1 MPTLHVVTADGRTTS
16 YQLLK
21 QETTIGRGKEND
33 IVLLDHTVS
42 RKHAKITKTGKGH
55 LLTDLGSFNGT
66 IVNETAVQSAL
77 LKHEDVIKI
86 GLTTLTYLIRPQKGK
101 TFKGTL
107 TLSGET
113 GSGKEPEPIIKASSE
128 TSSPMDSQVLLVSK
142 EFGESGSALPSKK
155 ETQLPEFKQELS
167 ALERTNKVLY
177 VLYEISRQ
185 LNSIHEFGELL
196 NKIMDLIFAVIDAD
210 HGFLILTGE
219 KDREELIPVVVKSR
233 EDQTQEQES
242 LKASRTII
250 KRVIRDGVA
259 LLTSNAMTDSR
270 LNHAKSLLLQ
280 QIRSAICVPLWRKNK
295 IIGVIQL
302 ESVRLDN
309 QFTQED
315 LELLKAIGSQMA
327 MVIEQAS
334 LNEQIREEERMRN
347 RLERFHSP
355 QVIDMI
361 LKGGQETL
369 DDMLE
374 PKDVTATILFADIKG
389 FTALAERMPPR
400 EVNLILN
407 DFFSRMT
414 DIVFKYDGTL
424 DKYTGDGLMAVFGAP
439 MEKKDDAERG
449 IRAAQEMMQA
459 LAVMMDG
466 TPEDRTFSIRI
477 GINTGKV
484 VAGNI
489 GSPKR
494 MDYTVI
500 GDAVNTASRLESIA
514 QPNQILIGEETYKR
528 VQGKFN
534 IRPVGPRKVKGK
546 SVEVMLYEVL
556 QQGAQKKL
564 SRRLLK
570 NAQIQGANPSNK

>member
-1 MPTLHVVTADGRTTS
+1 MPTLYITTTYGRIS
-16 YQLLK
+16 SFQLLK
-21 QETTIGRGKEND
+21 HETAIGRSKEND

-42 RKHAKITKTGKGH
+42 RKHARITKTDQGH
-55 LLTDLGSFNGT
+55 LLSDLGSVNGT
-66 IVNETAVQSAL
+66 VVNEVLIQSVL
-77 LKHEDVIKI
+77 LNHQDIIKI
-86 GLTTLTYLIRPQKGK
+86 GLNTLTFLSRPQTEKP
-101 TFKGTL
+101 FKGTL
-107 TLSGET
+107 TFSGGT
-113 GSGKEPEPIIKASSE
+113 DLGNEPEPIIKASSE
-128 TSSPMDSQVLLVSK
+128 TFSPISSQDLLASKGFGDS
-142 EFGESGSALPSKK
+142 ERALPSKK
-155 ETQLPEFKQELS
+155 ESELPEFKKELS

-185 LNSIHEFGELL
+185 LNSIHDFGELL
-196 NKIMDLIFAVIDAD
+196 NKIMDLIFVVIDAD
-210 HGFLILTGE
+210 YGFLILTGE
-219 KDREELIPVVVKSR
+219 RDREELIPVVVKSR
-233 EDQTQEQES
+233 EGHPGEQES

-250 KRVIRDGVA
+250 NRVIRDGVA

-270 LNHAKSLLLQ
+270 FDHAKSLLLK
-280 QIRSAICVPLWRKNK
+280 QIRSAICVPLWQKDK

-309 QFTQED
+309 QFAPGD

-334 LNEQIREEERMRN
+334 LNEQIRKEEQMRN

-355 QVIDMI
+355 QVIDML

-369 DDMLE
+369 DDMME
-374 PKDVTATILFADIKG
+374 PKDVTATILFADING
-389 FTALAERMPPR
+389 FTPLAERMPPR

-414 DIVFKYDGTL
+414 DILFKYDGTL
-424 DKYTGDGLMAVFGAP
+424 DKYIGDGLMAVFGAP
-439 MEKKDDAERG
+439 MEKEDDAERG
-449 IRAAQEMMQA
+449 IRAAQEMIQS
-459 LAVMMDG
+459 LAAMMAG
-466 TPEDRTFSIRI
+466 MPEERKFTIRI

-514 QPNQILIGEETYKR
+514 DPNQILIGEETYAR
-528 VQGKFN
+528 VQGKFS
-534 IRPVGPRKVKGK
+534 IRSVGPRKVKGK
-546 SVEVMLYEVL
+546 TVELMVYEVL
-556 QQGAQKKL
+556 
-564 SRRLLK
+564 
-570 NAQIQGANPSNK
+570 

>member
-1 MPTLHVVTADGRTTS
+1 MPTLHITTTDGRISS

-21 QETTIGRGKEND
+21 QETTIGRSKQND
-33 IVLLDHTVS
+33 IVLLDQSVS
-42 RKHAKITKTGKGH
+42 RKHAKITRTDQGH
-55 LLTDLGSFNGT
+55 LLSDLGSFNGT
-66 IVNETAVQSAL
+66 LVNEALIESTL
-77 LKHEDVIKI
+77 LKHEDIIKV
-86 GLTTLTYLIRPQKGK
+86 GLNTLTYLSQPQAGK
-101 TFKGTL
+101 LFKGTL
-107 TLSGET
+107 ALSG
-113 GSGKEPEPIIKASSE
+113 GIDLGKGPEPIIKASSE
-128 TSSPMDSQVLLVSK
+128 TLSPMDSQDLLVSK
-142 EFGESGSALPSKK
+142 EFGESGRSLPSKK
-155 ETQLPEFKQELS
+155 EIELPEFKKELS

-185 LNSIHEFGELL
+185 LTSIHDFGELL
-196 NKIMDLIFAVIDAD
+196 NKIMDLIFVVIDAD
-210 HGFLILTGE
+210 YGFLILTGE
-219 KDREELIPVVVKSR
+219 KDKEELIPVVVKSR
-233 EDQTQEQES
+233 EDQNGEQES

-250 KRVIRDGVA
+250 NRVIRDGVA

-270 LNHAKSLLLQ
+270 LDHAKSLLLQ
-280 QIRSAICVPLWRKNK
+280 QIRSAICVPLWRKDK

-309 QFTQED
+309 QFTQSD

-369 DDMLE
+369 DDVME
-374 PKDVTATILFADIKG
+374 PKDATATVLFADING

-414 DIVFKYDGTL
+414 DILFRYDGTL
-424 DKYTGDGLMAVFGAP
+424 DKYIGDGLMAVFGAP
-439 MEKKDDAERG
+439 MEKEDDAERG

-459 LAVMMDG
+459 LAAMMAG
-466 TPEDRTFSIRI
+466 MPEDRKFTIRI

-514 QPNQILIGEETYKR
+514 QPNQILIGEETYGR

-534 IRPVGPRKVKGK
+534 IRAVGPRKVKGK
-546 SVEVMLYEVL
+546 TVEVMVYEVL
-556 QQGAQKKL
+556 
-564 SRRLLK
+564 
-570 NAQIQGANPSNK
+570 

>member
-1 MPTLHVVTADGRTTS
+1 MPTLYVTTTDGRISS

-21 QETTIGRGKEND
+21 QETTIGRSKDND
-33 IVLLDHTVS
+33 IVLLDQSVS
-42 RKHAKITKTGKGH
+42 RKHAKITLTGQGP
-55 LLTDLGSFNGT
+55 LLSDLGSFNGT
-66 IVNETAVQSAL
+66 MVNEALIQSVL
-77 LKHEDVIKI
+77 LKHEDIIKI
-86 GLTTLTYLIRPQKGK
+86 GLNTLAYLSRPQTGK
-101 TFKGTL
+101 PFKGTL
-107 TLSGET
+107 TLSG
-113 GSGKEPEPIIKASSE
+113 GIDLSKEPEPIIKASSE
-128 TSSPMDSQVLLVSK
+128 TLSPMDSQDLLVSK
-142 EFGESGSALPSKK
+142 EFGESGRSRPSKK
-155 ETQLPEFKQELS
+155 DIELPEFKKELS

-185 LNSIHEFGELL
+185 LNSIHDFGELL
-196 NKIMDLIFAVIDAD
+196 NKIMDLIFVVIDAD
-210 HGFLILTGE
+210 YGFLILTGE

-233 EDQTQEQES
+233 EDQTGEQES

-250 KRVIRDGVA
+250 NRVIRDGVA

-270 LNHAKSLLLQ
+270 LDHAKSLLLQ
-280 QIRSAICVPLWRKNK
+280 QIRSAISVPLWRKDK

-309 QFTQED
+309 QFTQRD

-369 DDMLE
+369 DDMME
-374 PKDVTATILFADIKG
+374 PKDVTATILFADITG

-414 DIVFKYDGTL
+414 DILFKHDGTL
-424 DKYTGDGLMAVFGAP
+424 DKYIGDGLMAVFGAP
-439 MEKKDDAERG
+439 MEKEDDADRG
-449 IRAAQEMMQA
+449 IRAAQEMMKA
-459 LAVMMDG
+459 LAAMMAG
-466 TPEDRTFSIRI
+466 MPEDRKFTVRI

-514 QPNQILIGEETYKR
+514 QPNQILIGEETYAR

-534 IRPVGPRKVKGK
+534 IRSIGPRKVKGK
-546 SVEVMLYEVL
+546 TVEVMVYEVL
-556 QQGAQKKL
+556 
-564 SRRLLK
+564 
-570 NAQIQGANPSNK
+570 

>member
-1 MPTLHVVTADGRTTS
+1 MATLYVTTTDGRISS
-16 YQLLK
+16 YPLLR
-21 QETTIGRGKEND
+21 QETTIGRSKDND
-33 IVLLDHTVS
+33 LVLLDHTVS
-42 RKHAKITKTGKGH
+42 RKHAKITKTDQGH
-55 LLTDLGSFNGT
+55 LLLDLGSFNGT
-66 IVNETAVQSAL
+66 VVNETLIQSAL
-77 LKHEDVIKI
+77 LKDEDIIKI
-86 GLTTLTYLIRPQKGK
+86 GLNTLTYVSRSRTGK
-101 TFKGTL
+101 LFKGTL
-107 TLSGET
+107 TLSG
-113 GSGKEPEPIIKASSE
+113 GADLGKEPEPFIKASSE
-128 TSSPMDSQVLLVSK
+128 TFSPMASQVLLVSK
-142 EFGESGSALPSKK
+142 EPAESGKAMAFKK
-155 ETQLPEFKQELS
+155 ESEVPEFKRDLS

-185 LNSIHEFGELL
+185 LNSIHDFGELL
-196 NKIMDLIFAVIDAD
+196 NKIMDLIFVVIDAD

-219 KDREELIPVVVKSR
+219 RDREELIPVVVKSR
-233 EDQTQEQES
+233 EDQPAEQES

-250 KRVIRDGVA
+250 NRVIRDGVA

-270 LNHAKSLLLQ
+270 LDHAKSLLLQ
-280 QIRSAICVPLWRKNK
+280 QIRSAICVPLWRKDK

-309 QFTQED
+309 QFAQED

-334 LNEQIREEERMRN
+334 LNEQIREEERIRN

-369 DDMLE
+369 DDMME
-374 PKDVTATILFADIKG
+374 PKDATATVLFADING

-414 DIVFKYDGTL
+414 DILFHYDGTL
-424 DKYTGDGLMAVFGAP
+424 DKYIGDGLMAVFGAP
-439 MEKKDDAERG
+439 MEKEDDAERA
-449 IRAAQEMMQA
+449 IRAAQEMTQA
-459 LAVMMDG
+459 LGAMMAGMPD
-466 TPEDRTFSIRI
+466 ERKFSIRI

-514 QPNQILIGEETYKR
+514 KPNQILIGEETYER

-534 IRPVGPRKVKGK
+534 IRSVGPRKVKGK
-546 SVEVMLYEVL
+546 TLEVMVYEVL
-556 QQGAQKKL
+556 
-564 SRRLLK
+564 
-570 NAQIQGANPSNK
+570 

>member
-1 MPTLHVVTADGRTTS
+1 MATLYVTTPDGRIS
-16 YQLLK
+16 NYPLLR
-21 QETTIGRGKEND
+21 QETTIGRSKEND
-33 IVLLDHTVS
+33 LVLLDHTVS
-42 RKHAKITKTGKGH
+42 RKHAKITKTDQGH
-55 LLTDLGSFNGT
+55 LLLDLGSFNGT
-66 IVNETAVQSAL
+66 VLNETLIQSAF
-77 LKHEDVIKI
+77 LKHEDIIKI
-86 GLTTLTYLIRPQKGK
+86 GLNTLTYLSRPRTGK
-101 TFKGTL
+101 PFKGTL
-107 TLSGET
+107 TLSGATEL
-113 GSGKEPEPIIKASSE
+113 GKEPEPIIKASSE
-128 TSSPMDSQVLLVSK
+128 TFRPMDSQILLVSK
-142 EFGESGSALPSKK
+142 ELADRGRALPFKK
-155 ETQLPEFKQELS
+155 ESEVPEFKKELS

-185 LNSIHEFGELL
+185 LNSIHDFGELL
-196 NKIMDLIFAVIDAD
+196 NKIMDLIFVVIDAD
-210 HGFLILTGE
+210 YGFLILTGE

-233 EDQTQEQES
+233 EDQTGEQES

-250 KRVIRDGVA
+250 NRVIRDGVA

-270 LNHAKSLLLQ
+270 LDHAKSLLLQ
-280 QIRSAICVPLWRKNK
+280 QIRSAISVPLWRKDK

-309 QFTQED
+309 QFAQGD

-334 LNEQIREEERMRN
+334 LNEQIREEERIRN

-369 DDMLE
+369 DDMME
-374 PKDVTATILFADIKG
+374 PKDVTATVLFADING

-414 DIVFKYDGTL
+414 DILFQYDGTL
-424 DKYTGDGLMAVFGAP
+424 DKYIGDGLMAVFGAP
-439 MEKKDDAERG
+439 MEKEDDAERA

-459 LAVMMDG
+459 LRAMMAG
-466 TPEDRTFSIRI
+466 SPEERKFSIRI
-477 GINTGKV
+477 GINTGIV

-514 QPNQILIGEETYKR
+514 QPNQILIGEETYER

-534 IRPVGPRKVKGK
+534 IRSVGPRKVKGK
-546 SVEVMLYEVL
+546 TFEVMVYEVL
-556 QQGAQKKL
+556 
-564 SRRLLK
+564 
-570 NAQIQGANPSNK
+570 

>member
-1 MPTLHVVTADGRTTS
+1 MPTLYVTTTDGRIS
-16 YQLLK
+16 SFELLK
-21 QETTIGRGKEND
+21 QETTIGRSKEND
-33 IVLLDHTVS
+33 IVLFDHTVS
-42 RKHAKITKTGKGH
+42 RKHAKITKTAQGH
-55 LLTDLGSFNGT
+55 LLSDLGSFNGT
-66 IVNETAVQSAL
+66 LVNETLIQSTL
-77 LKHEDVIKI
+77 LKHEDIIKI
-86 GLTTLTYLIRPQKGK
+86 GLNTLAYLSRPQTGK
-101 TFKGTL
+101 PFKGTL
-107 TLSGET
+107 TLSGGT
-113 GSGKEPEPIIKASSE
+113 DLGKDPEPIIKASSE
-128 TSSPMDSQVLLVSK
+128 TFSPMDSQDLLVSK
-142 EFGESGSALPSKK
+142 EFDESGRALPSGK
-155 ETQLPEFKQELS
+155 EIELPEFQKELS

-185 LNSIHEFGELL
+185 LNSIHDFGELL
-196 NKIMDLIFAVIDAD
+196 NKIMDLIFVVIDAD
-210 HGFLILTGE
+210 YGFLILTGE
-219 KDREELIPVVVKSR
+219 RDREELIPVVVKSR
-233 EDQTQEQES
+233 EDQNGEQES

-250 KRVIRDGVA
+250 NRVIRDGVA

-270 LNHAKSLLLQ
+270 LDHAKSLLLQ
-280 QIRSAICVPLWRKNK
+280 QIRSAICVPLWRKDE

-309 QFTQED
+309 QFTQGD

-369 DDMLE
+369 DDMME
-374 PKDVTATILFADIKG
+374 PKDVTATILFADING

-414 DIVFKYDGTL
+414 DILFKYDGTL
-424 DKYTGDGLMAVFGAP
+424 DKYIGDGLMAVFGAP
-439 MEKKDDAERG
+439 MEKADDAERG
-449 IRAAQEMMQA
+449 IRAAQEMIRA
-459 LAVMMDG
+459 LAVMMTGMPDERKF
-466 TPEDRTFSIRI
+466 TIRI

-514 QPNQILIGEETYKR
+514 LPNQILIGEETCER

-534 IRPVGPRKVKGK
+534 IRAVGPRKVKGK
-546 SVEVMLYEVL
+546 TVELMVYEVL
-556 QQGAQKKL
+556 
-564 SRRLLK
+564 
-570 NAQIQGANPSNK
+570 

>member
-1 MPTLHVVTADGRTTS
+1 MATLYVTTTDGRIS
-16 YQLLK
+16 RYPLLR
-21 QETTIGRGKEND
+21 QETTIGRSKDND
-33 IVLLDHTVS
+33 LMLLDHTVS
-42 RKHAKITKTGKGH
+42 RKHAKITKTDQGH
-55 LLTDLGSFNGT
+55 LLLDLGSFNGT
-66 IVNETAVQSAL
+66 VVNETLIQSAL
-77 LKHEDVIKI
+77 LKDEDIIKI
-86 GLTTLTYLIRPQKGK
+86 GLNTLTYVSRSRTGK
-101 TFKGTL
+101 LFKGTL
-107 TLSGET
+107 TLSGGT
-113 GSGKEPEPIIKASSE
+113 DLGKEPEPFIKASSE
-128 TSSPMDSQVLLVSK
+128 TFSPMASQVLLVSK
-142 EFGESGSALPSKK
+142 EPAESRKAMAFKK
-155 ETQLPEFKQELS
+155 ESEVPEFKRELS

-185 LNSIHEFGELL
+185 LNSIHDFGELL
-196 NKIMDLIFAVIDAD
+196 NKIMDLIFVVIDAD

-219 KDREELIPVVVKSR
+219 RDREELIPVVVKSR
-233 EDQTQEQES
+233 EDQPAEQES

-250 KRVIRDGVA
+250 NRVIRDGVA

-270 LNHAKSLLLQ
+270 LDHAKSLLLQ
-280 QIRSAICVPLWRKNK
+280 QIRSAICVPLWRKDK

-309 QFTQED
+309 QFAQED

-334 LNEQIREEERMRN
+334 LNEQIREEERIRN

-369 DDMLE
+369 DDMME
-374 PKDVTATILFADIKG
+374 PKDATATVLFADING

-414 DIVFKYDGTL
+414 DILFHYDGTL
-424 DKYTGDGLMAVFGAP
+424 DKYIGDGLMAVFGAP
-439 MEKKDDAERG
+439 MEKEDDAERA
-449 IRAAQEMMQA
+449 IRAAQEMTQA
-459 LAVMMDG
+459 LGAMMAGMPD
-466 TPEDRTFSIRI
+466 ERKFSIRI

-514 QPNQILIGEETYKR
+514 KPNQILIGEETYER

-534 IRPVGPRKVKGK
+534 IRSVGPRKVKGK
-546 SVEVMLYEVL
+546 TLEVMVYEVL
-556 QQGAQKKL
+556 
-564 SRRLLK
+564 
-570 NAQIQGANPSNK
+570 

>member
-1 MPTLHVVTADGRTTS
+1 P
-16 YQLLK
+16 
-21 QETTIGRGKEND
+21 
-33 IVLLDHTVS
+33 
-42 RKHAKITKTGKGH
+42 
-55 LLTDLGSFNGT
+55 
-66 IVNETAVQSAL
+66 
-77 LKHEDVIKI
+77 
-86 GLTTLTYLIRPQKGK
+86 
-101 TFKGTL
+101 FKGTL
-107 TLSGET
+107 TLSGELDL
-113 GSGKEPEPIIKASSE
+113 GKEPEPIIKASSE
-128 TSSPMDSQVLLVSK
+128 TLSPMDSQDLLVSK
-142 EFGESGSALPSKK
+142 EFGESAGALPSRKDT
-155 ETQLPEFKQELS
+155 ELPEFKRELS

-185 LNSIHEFGELL
+185 LNSIHDFGELL
-196 NKIMDLIFAVIDAD
+196 NKIMDLVFVVIDAD

-233 EDQTQEQES
+233 EDQNGEQAS

-250 KRVIRDGVA
+250 NRVIRDGVA

-270 LNHAKSLLLQ
+270 LDHAKSLLLQ
-280 QIRSAICVPLWRKNK
+280 QIRSAICVPLWRKDK

-309 QFTQED
+309 QFTQRD

-327 MVIEQAS
+327 MVLEQAS
-334 LNEQIREEERMRN
+334 LNEQIREEEGMRN

-369 DDMLE
+369 DDMMD
-374 PKDVTATILFADIKG
+374 PKDVTATILFADING

-414 DIVFKYDGTL
+414 DILFRYDGTL
-424 DKYTGDGLMAVFGAP
+424 DKYIGDGLMAVFGAP
-439 MEKKDDAERG
+439 KEKEDDAERG
-449 IRAAQEMMQA
+449 ILAAQEMMQA
-459 LAVMMDG
+459 LNAMMAVM
-466 TPEDRTFSIRI
+466 PQDRKFTIRI

-514 QPNQILIGEETYKR
+514 QPNQILIGEETYAR

-534 IRPVGPRKVKGK
+534 IRSVGSRKVKGK
-546 SVEVMLYEVL
+546 TVEVMVYEVL
-556 QQGAQKKL
+556 QRGA
-564 SRRLLK
+564 
-570 NAQIQGANPSNK
+570 G

>member
-1 MPTLHVVTADGRTTS
+1 MPTLHVTTTEGRITS
-16 YQLLK
+16 VQLLK
-21 QETTIGRGKEND
+21 QETTIGRSKEND

-42 RKHAKITKTGKGH
+42 RKHAKITRTDRGH
-55 LLTDLGSFNGT
+55 FLLDLGSFNGT
-66 IVNETAVQSAL
+66 IVNDTQVQSAL

-86 GLTTLTYLIRPQKGK
+86 GLNTLTYLARPQTAK
-101 TFKGTL
+101 TFKGTF
-107 TLSGET
+107 TLSSGT
-113 GSGKEPEPIIKASSE
+113 DLGKEPEPIIKASSE
-128 TSSPMDSQVLLVSK
+128 TFSPMDSQVLFLSK
-142 EFGESGSALPSKK
+142 ESGESGGA
-155 ETQLPEFKQELS
+155 LPEFKRELS

-185 LNSIHEFGELL
+185 LNSIHDFSELL
-196 NKIMDLIFAVIDAD
+196 TKIMDLIFVVIDVD
-210 HGFLILTGE
+210 YGFLILTGE
-219 KDREELIPVVVKSR
+219 RDRDELIPVVVKSR
-233 EDQTQEQES
+233 ADQTGEQES

-250 KRVIRDGVA
+250 NRVIRDGVA

-270 LNHAKSLLLQ
+270 LDHAKSLLLQ
-280 QIRSAICVPLWRKNK
+280 QIRSAICVPLWRKDK

-309 QFTQED
+309 QFTQKD

-334 LNEQIREEERMRN
+334 LNAQIREEEQMRN

-369 DDMLE
+369 DGMME
-374 PKDVTATILFADIKG
+374 PRDVTATILFADIKG

-414 DIVFKYDGTL
+414 DILFKYDGTL
-424 DKYTGDGLMAVFGAP
+424 DKYIGDGLMAVFGAP
-439 MEKKDDAERG
+439 MEKEDDAERG
-449 IRAAQEMMQA
+449 IRAAQEMLQA
-459 LAVMMDG
+459 LAVMMAG
-466 TPEDRTFSIRI
+466 APEEKKFTIRI

-514 QPNQILIGEETYKR
+514 RPNQILIGEETYER

-534 IRPVGPRKVKGK
+534 IRAVGPRKVKGK
-546 SVEVMLYEVL
+546 TVEVMVYEVL
-556 QQGAQKKL
+556 
-564 SRRLLK
+564 
-570 NAQIQGANPSNK
+570 

>member
-1 MPTLHVVTADGRTTS
+1 MATLYVTTTDGRISS
-16 YQLLK
+16 YPLLR
-21 QETTIGRGKEND
+21 QETTIGRSKDND
-33 IVLLDHTVS
+33 LVLLDHTVS
-42 RKHAKITKTGKGH
+42 RKHAKITKTDQGH
-55 LLTDLGSFNGT
+55 LLLDLGSFNGT
-66 IVNETAVQSAL
+66 VVNETLIQSAL
-77 LKHEDVIKI
+77 LKDEDIIRI
-86 GLTTLTYLIRPQKGK
+86 GLNTLTYVSRSRTGK
-101 TFKGTL
+101 LFKGTL
-107 TLSGET
+107 TLSGGT
-113 GSGKEPEPIIKASSE
+113 DWGKEPEPFIKASSE
-128 TSSPMDSQVLLVSK
+128 TFSPMASQVLLVSK
-142 EFGESGSALPSKK
+142 EPVESRKAMALKK
-155 ETQLPEFKQELS
+155 ESEVPEFKKELS

-185 LNSIHEFGELL
+185 LNSIHDFAELL
-196 NKIMDLIFAVIDAD
+196 NKIMDLIFVVIDAD

-219 KDREELIPVVVKSR
+219 RDREELIPVVVKSR
-233 EDQTQEQES
+233 EDQPAEQES

-250 KRVIRDGVA
+250 NRVIRDGVA

-270 LNHAKSLLLQ
+270 LDHAKSLLLQ
-280 QIRSAICVPLWRKNK
+280 QIRSAICVPLWRKDK

-309 QFTQED
+309 QFAQED

-334 LNEQIREEERMRN
+334 LNEQIREEERIRN

-369 DDMLE
+369 DDMME
-374 PKDVTATILFADIKG
+374 PKDATATVLFADING

-414 DIVFKYDGTL
+414 DILFHYDGTL
-424 DKYTGDGLMAVFGAP
+424 DKYIGDGLMAVFGAP
-439 MEKKDDAERG
+439 MEKEDDAERA
-449 IRAAQEMMQA
+449 IRAAQEMTQA
-459 LAVMMDG
+459 LGAMMAGMPD
-466 TPEDRTFSIRI
+466 ERKFSIRI

-514 QPNQILIGEETYKR
+514 KPNQILIGEETYER

-534 IRPVGPRKVKGK
+534 IRSVGPRKVKGK
-546 SVEVMLYEVL
+546 TLEVMVYEVL
-556 QQGAQKKL
+556 
-564 SRRLLK
+564 
-570 NAQIQGANPSNK
+570 

>member
-1 MPTLHVVTADGRTTS
+1 MATLYVTTTDGRISS
-16 YQLLK
+16 YPLLR
-21 QETTIGRGKEND
+21 QETTIGRSKEND
-33 IVLLDHTVS
+33 LVLHDHTVS
-42 RKHAKITKTGKGH
+42 RKHAKITKTDQGH
-55 LLTDLGSFNGT
+55 LLSDLGSFNGT
-66 IVNETAVQSAL
+66 VVNETLIQSAL
-77 LKHEDVIKI
+77 LKHEDIIKI
-86 GLTTLTYLIRPQKGK
+86 GLN
-101 TFKGTL
+101 TL
-107 TLSGET
+107 TLSGGTEL
-113 GSGKEPEPIIKASSE
+113 GKEPEPIIKASSE
-128 TSSPMDSQVLLVSK
+128 TFSPMDSQVLLVSK
-142 EFGESGSALPSKK
+142 ELAKSGRALPFKK
-155 ETQLPEFKQELS
+155 ESEVPEFKKELS

-185 LNSIHEFGELL
+185 LNSIHDFGELL

-219 KDREELIPVVVKSR
+219 KDKEELIPVVVKSR
-233 EDQTQEQES
+233 EDQNGEQES

-250 KRVIRDGVA
+250 NRVIRDGVA

-270 LNHAKSLLLQ
+270 LDHAKSLLLQ
-280 QIRSAICVPLWRKNK
+280 QIRSAISVPLWRKDK

-309 QFTQED
+309 QFAQGD

-334 LNEQIREEERMRN
+334 LNEQIREEERIRN

-369 DDMLE
+369 DDMME
-374 PKDVTATILFADIKG
+374 PKDATATVLFADING

-414 DIVFKYDGTL
+414 DILFQYDGTL
-424 DKYTGDGLMAVFGAP
+424 DKYIGDGLMAIFGAP
-439 MEKKDDAERG
+439 MEKQDDAERA

-459 LAVMMDG
+459 LGAMMAG
-466 TPEDRTFSIRI
+466 MPEERKFSIRI

-514 QPNQILIGEETYKR
+514 QPNQILIGEETYER

-534 IRPVGPRKVKGK
+534 IRSVGPRKVKGK
-546 SVEVMLYEVL
+546 SVELMVYEVL
-556 QQGAQKKL
+556 
-564 SRRLLK
+564 
-570 NAQIQGANPSNK
+570 

>member
-1 MPTLHVVTADGRTTS
+1 MATLYVTTTDGRISS
-16 YQLLK
+16 YPLLR
-21 QETTIGRGKEND
+21 QETTIGRSKDND
-33 IVLLDHTVS
+33 LVLLDHTVS
-42 RKHAKITKTGKGH
+42 RKHAKITKTDQGH
-55 LLTDLGSFNGT
+55 LLLDLGSFNGT
-66 IVNETAVQSAL
+66 VVNETLIQSAL
-77 LKHEDVIKI
+77 LKDEDIIKI
-86 GLTTLTYLIRPQKGK
+86 GLNTLTYVSRSRTGK
-101 TFKGTL
+101 LFKGTL
-107 TLSGET
+107 TLSGGT
-113 GSGKEPEPIIKASSE
+113 DLGKEPEPFIKASSE
-128 TSSPMDSQVLLVSK
+128 TFSPMASQVLLVSK
-142 EFGESGSALPSKK
+142 EPAESRKAMAFKK
-155 ETQLPEFKQELS
+155 ESEVPEFKRELS

-185 LNSIHEFGELL
+185 LNSIHDFGELL
-196 NKIMDLIFAVIDAD
+196 NKIMDLIFVVIDAD

-219 KDREELIPVVVKSR
+219 RDREELIPVVVKSR
-233 EDQTQEQES
+233 EDQPAEQES

-250 KRVIRDGVA
+250 NRVIRDGVA

-270 LNHAKSLLLQ
+270 LDHAKSLLLQ
-280 QIRSAICVPLWRKNK
+280 QIRSAICVPLWRKDK

-309 QFTQED
+309 QFAQED

-334 LNEQIREEERMRN
+334 LNEQIREEERIRN

-369 DDMLE
+369 DDMME
-374 PKDVTATILFADIKG
+374 PKDATATVLFADING

-414 DIVFKYDGTL
+414 DILFHYDGTL
-424 DKYTGDGLMAVFGAP
+424 DKYIGDGLMAVFGAP
-439 MEKKDDAERG
+439 MEKEDDAERA

-459 LAVMMDG
+459 LGAMMAG
-466 TPEDRTFSIRI
+466 MPEERKFSIRI

-514 QPNQILIGEETYKR
+514 KPNQILIGEETYER

-534 IRPVGPRKVKGK
+534 IRSVGPRKVKGK
-546 SVEVMLYEVL
+546 TLEVMVYEVL
-556 QQGAQKKL
+556 
-564 SRRLLK
+564 
-570 NAQIQGANPSNK
+570 

>member
-1 MPTLHVVTADGRTTS
+1 MATLYVTTTDGRISS
-16 YQLLK
+16 YPLLR
-21 QETTIGRGKEND
+21 QETTIGRSKDND
-33 IVLLDHTVS
+33 LVLLDHTVS
-42 RKHAKITKTGKGH
+42 RKHAKITKTDQGH
-55 LLTDLGSFNGT
+55 LLLDLGSFNGT
-66 IVNETAVQSAL
+66 VVNETLIQSAL
-77 LKHEDVIKI
+77 LKDEDIIKI
-86 GLTTLTYLIRPQKGK
+86 GLNTLTYVSRSRTGK
-101 TFKGTL
+101 LFKGTL
-107 TLSGET
+107 TLSG
-113 GSGKEPEPIIKASSE
+113 GADLGKEPEPFIKASSE
-128 TSSPMDSQVLLVSK
+128 TFSPMASQVLLVSK
-142 EFGESGSALPSKK
+142 EPAESRKAMAFKK
-155 ETQLPEFKQELS
+155 ESEVPEFKRELS

-185 LNSIHEFGELL
+185 LNSIHDFGELL
-196 NKIMDLIFAVIDAD
+196 NKIMDLIFVVIDAD

-219 KDREELIPVVVKSR
+219 RDREELIPVVVKSR
-233 EDQTQEQES
+233 EDQPAEQES

-250 KRVIRDGVA
+250 NRVIRDGVA

-270 LNHAKSLLLQ
+270 LDHAKSLLLQ
-280 QIRSAICVPLWRKNK
+280 QIRSAICVPLWRKDK

-309 QFTQED
+309 QFAQED

-334 LNEQIREEERMRN
+334 LNEQIREEERIRN

-369 DDMLE
+369 DDMME
-374 PKDVTATILFADIKG
+374 PKDATATVLFADING

-414 DIVFKYDGTL
+414 DILFHYDGTL
-424 DKYTGDGLMAVFGAP
+424 DKYIGDGLMAVFGAP
-439 MEKKDDAERG
+439 MEKEDDAERA
-449 IRAAQEMMQA
+449 IRAAQEMTQA
-459 LAVMMDG
+459 LGAMMAGMPD
-466 TPEDRTFSIRI
+466 ERKFSIRI

-514 QPNQILIGEETYKR
+514 KPNQILIGEETYER

-534 IRPVGPRKVKGK
+534 IRSVGPRKVKGK
-546 SVEVMLYEVL
+546 TLEVMVYEVL
-556 QQGAQKKL
+556 
-564 SRRLLK
+564 
-570 NAQIQGANPSNK
+570 